1 MVAMLISSCSKRPP
15 LFICALVALC
25 LCFLAASCVGH
36 EQETFTPQQLEQLG
50 LTPRPFGIPPEA
62 VSDEYKKANPE
73 WKEQTERAV
82 AVAEKYG
89 DLFYRQP
96 GVTVILVQRTL
107 DEDGWHHSGP
117 VGIIIYVD
125 CTTWGDREE
134 PQYSMPGW
142 EPIPR
147 QIEGVP
153 IQLWMQLP
161 GAGVKPCPTPT
172 PGN

>member
-15 LFICALVALC
+15 LLICALVALC
-25 LCFLAASCVGH
+25 LCFLAASCGGP
-36 EQETFTPQQLEQLG
+36 ERSTFTPQQLEQLG
-50 LTPRPFGIPPEA
+50 ITPRPLGLPPE
-62 VSDEYKKANPE
+62 VQPDRYKKANPD

-82 AVAEKYG
+82 AVAEKYA

-96 GVTVILVQRTL
+96 GVTVILVQSL
-107 DEDGWHHSGP
+107 LNYEDPRQDGP
-117 VGIIIYVD
+117 VGITIFVD

-134 PQYSMPGW
+134 PQYSLPGW

-153 IQLWMQLP
+153 IQLWKQLP